1 MLTGTCDDQPIE
13 IEFDLNEAFEMI
25 KKYSGIEPSIGLE
38 ELKEILDR
46 GGTIQI
52 NHFFICDK
60 EKRKERKK
68 AETDKIKESEG

>member
-1 MLTGTCDDQPIE
+1 MLTGTFDDQSIE
-13 IEFDLNEAFEMI
+13 VEFDLNEIVEMI
-25 KKYSGIEPSIGLE
+25 KTHSGIEPSIGLE

-68 AETDKIKESEG
+68 AETDKTKESED

>member
-13 IEFDLNEAFEMI
+13 VEFDLNEAVEMI
-25 KKYSGIEPSIGLE
+25 KKYSGIEPSI
-38 ELKEILDR
+38 ELKDMKEILDC

-68 AETDKIKESEG
+68 AEADKERESEG